1 MNEPSE
7 NRLGCNALFT
17 SHYSLIQQLSRNYRY
32 SSIAA
37 CAADKINYFSE
48 SCAMVRNN
56 VGLFSISSYV
66 RNLCHCFSNTPIFLE
81 FGETSVKLQ
90 PPLTYSTL

>member
-37 CAADKINYFSE
+37 CAAAKR
-48 SCAMVRNN
+48 AMGTRN
-56 VGLFSISSYV
+56 
-66 RNLCHCFSNTPIFLE
+66 
-81 FGETSVKLQ
+81 GEHET
-90 PPLTYSTL
+90 

>member
-1 MNEPSE
+1 MLWCMRLYSQVYVQVYANTVHLAKLCGQMNEPSE

-37 CAADKINYFSE
+37 
-48 SCAMVRNN
+48 
-56 VGLFSISSYV
+56 
-66 RNLCHCFSNTPIFLE
+66 
-81 FGETSVKLQ
+81 
-90 PPLTYSTL
+90 

>member
-32 SSIAA
+32 SSMAA
-37 CAADKINYFSE
+37 CAAANRAIGTLN
-48 SCAMVRNN
+48 
-56 VGLFSISSYV
+56 
-66 RNLCHCFSNTPIFLE
+66 
-81 FGETSVKLQ
+81 GEQ
-90 PPLTYSTL
+90 LT

>member
-1 MNEPSE
+1 MYLQPIYQIVKY
-7 NRLGCNALFT
+7 LT
-17 SHYSLIQQLSRNYRY
+17 SVFNYP
-32 SSIAA
+32 SIAA